1 MAFVGT
7 RDAERVRGFYRDKLG
22 LRLVH
27 EDNFALQFDANGTTL
42 RVSRV
47 PELNPAGFRHHV

>member
-27 EDNFALQFDANGTTL
+27 EDNFALCSSMRMGPRCECL
-42 RVSRV
+42 EYPS
-47 PELNPAGFRHHV
+47 